1 MLKFPKNAAK
11 QTITLKKYLG
21 EDDGDGFYPE
31 PEYAEPVQI
40 DHVVFQPETIYQGTN
55 NDRQIV
61 ASAVV
66 FLYANVSSP
75 MPKLTQDNL
84 QSIITFEGHE
94 YTLERLVDNRQPFS
108 NELFSYELEVL

>member
-21 EDDGDGFYPE
+21 ESDGLYPE
-31 PEYAEPVQI
+31 SKYNEPIQI

-66 FLYANVSSP
+66 FLYVNVSSP
-75 MPKLTQDNL
+75 MPELTQDNL

-94 YTLERLVDNRQPFS
+94 YTLERLIDNRQPFS

>member
-1 MLKFPKNAAK
+1 MLTIPKTMAN
-11 QTITLKKYLG
+11 QTVILKKYLG
-21 EDDGDGFYPE
+21 EDDGFYPE
-31 PEYAEPVQI
+31 PGYATPVQI
-40 DHVVFQPETIYQGTN
+40 DRVVFQPETIYQGTN

-94 YTLERLVDNRQPFS
+94 YTLERLIDNRQPFS

>member
-21 EDDGDGFYPE
+21 ESDSMYPE
-31 PEYAEPVQI
+31 PEYATPVQI

-84 QSIITFEGHE
+84 RSVITFEGHE